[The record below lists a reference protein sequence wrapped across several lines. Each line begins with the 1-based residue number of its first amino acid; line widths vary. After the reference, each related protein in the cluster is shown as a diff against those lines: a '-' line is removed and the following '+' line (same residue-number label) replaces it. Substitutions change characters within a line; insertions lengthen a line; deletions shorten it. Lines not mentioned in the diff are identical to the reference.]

1 MTELP
6 YRTALIVGAGAGISA
21 SVARGL
27 AAAGLKLGL
36 AARNVDKLAP
46 LATEI
51 GAERFAVDAADPAAV
66 AHLFEEADSRL
77 GSPDVVLYNA
87 SARAHGPVAE
97 IDPGAVRKAIEITA
111 FGGFLV
117 VQQAARRMTPKGHGA
132 ILLTG
137 ASASVKG

>member
-1 MTELP
+1 
-6 YRTALIVGAGAGISA
+6 
-21 SVARGL
+21 
-27 AAAGLKLGL
+27 
-36 AARNVDKLAP
+36 
-46 LATEI
+46 
-51 GAERFAVDAADPAAV
+51 
-66 AHLFEEADSRL
+66 FEEADSRL

-97 IDPGAVRKAIEITA
+97 IDPEAVRKAIEITA

-137 ASASVKG
+137 ASASVKGYPLSSAFAMGKFALRGLAQSTARELGPKGIHVSHFVIDGWVRSARRPDA